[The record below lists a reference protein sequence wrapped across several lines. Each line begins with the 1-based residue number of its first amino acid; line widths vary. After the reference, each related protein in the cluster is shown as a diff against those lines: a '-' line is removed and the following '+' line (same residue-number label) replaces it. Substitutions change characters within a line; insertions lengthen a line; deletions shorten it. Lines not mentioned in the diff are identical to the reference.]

1 MSSSERNSH
10 DSHTPMM
17 RQYLSIKADHP
28 DLLLFYRMGDFYE
41 LFFEDAEKASR
52 LLGITLTQRGNS
64 NGQPIKMAG
73 VPFHSAD
80 QYLAK
85 LVKLGE
91 SIAICEQVGDPAI
104 SKGPVERRV
113 QRIVTP
119 GTLTDAELLPD
130 KAERP
135 LLAIHIARQ
144 RKQIT
149 LGLAWLSLASGWL
162 RVTEIAT
169 DETQLITRLR
179 QEIERI
185 SAAEILA
192 SQDTALLVEEH
203 LNIRP
208 TTVADWHFDT
218 TAGEKALLEQLTAA
232 SLSGYGADHLTAALG
247 AAGAL
252 LLYARNTQG
261 KHLQHV
267 RTLAVEREDAFIGM
281 DAATRRNLE
290 ITEALRGNDTSTGP
304 TLFSLLDHCRTA
316 MGSRLLRHWL
326 HHASRDQAVAR
337 ARHASIASLI
347 EHSIG
352 DSLIEQLSAIPDI
365 ERIAS
370 RIALLSARPRD
381 LSGLRAGLQQLP
393 TISAALSRN
402 SLSHLLSEISDTLK
416 TSPDCL
422 KFLTQAIA
430 EEPASVVRDGGVIAK
445 GFDAEL
451 DELRSLSDDAGEF
464 LTALE
469 TRERER
475 TGITNLRVEYN
486 KVHGFYI
493 EVTHGQTAKVPDDY
507 RRRQTL
513 KNAERYITPE
523 LKAFEDKA
531 LSAQDRAL
539 AREKLLYEQVLQK
552 LLPDIEILQ
561 ILARAVAS
569 LDVLVAL
576 ADHAQR
582 HQWCKPE
589 LVSEPGITIHQGRH
603 PVVENTIERF
613 IANDCHLS
621 PTRRLLLITG
631 PNMGG
636 KSTYMRQLA
645 LITLLAYIGSY
656 VPASS
661 ASLGPI
667 DRIFTRIGASDDL
680 AGGYSTF
687 MVEMMESA
695 AILHGAT
702 EQSLVLM
709 DEVGRGT
716 STFDGLA
723 LAWAIAHWLL
733 QQNRSFTLFATHYF
747 ELTQL
752 PQANP
757 ACANVHLSA
766 VEHKDSIVFLHAV
779 QEGPASQSY
788 GLQVAQLAGVPA
800 AVIRAARKHLSALE
814 NQSAHGTDQFDLFAI
829 ENETSESAPTIS
841 DPALTALYELDPD
854 TLSPREAL
862 EALYHLKKLSTQG
875 EKS

>member
-73 VPFHSAD
+73 VPYHSAD

-91 SIAICEQVGDPAI
+91 SIAICEQVGDPAL

-135 LLAIHIARQ
+135 LLAIYIARQ

-169 DETQLITRLR
+169 DEAQLIPRLR

-192 SQDTALLVEEH
+192 SHDTASLVEEH

-267 RTLAVEREDAFIGM
+267 RTLAVEHEDAFIGM

-326 HHASRDQAVAR
+326 HHASRDQGIAR
-337 ARHASIASLI
+337 ARHAAIASLI

-352 DSLIEQLSAIPDI
+352 DSLTEQLSAIPDI

-393 TISAALSRN
+393 AISAALSKN
-402 SLSHLLSEISDTLK
+402 SLSHLLSDISDTLK

-422 KFLTQAIA
+422 NFLTQAIA

-451 DELRSLSDDAGEF
+451 DELRSLSDDAGAF

-539 AREKLLYEQVLQK
+539 AREKILYDQVLQK
-552 LLPDIEILQ
+552 LLPDIDILQ
-561 ILARAVAS
+561 SLARAVAS

-645 LITLLAYIGSY
+645 LITLLAYVGSY

-733 QQNRSFTLFATHYF
+733 QQNRSFAMQALLARHVKKRCCLYVR
-747 ELTQL
+747 QL
-752 PQANP
+752 
-757 ACANVHLSA
+757 
-766 VEHKDSIVFLHAV
+766 I
-779 QEGPASQSY
+779 
-788 GLQVAQLAGVPA
+788 
-800 AVIRAARKHLSALE
+800 
-814 NQSAHGTDQFDLFAI
+814 
-829 ENETSESAPTIS
+829 
-841 DPALTALYELDPD
+841 
-854 TLSPREAL
+854 
-862 EALYHLKKLSTQG
+862 G
-875 EKS
+875 ER

>member
-1 MSSSERNSH
+1 MSSSERNSP

-17 RQYLSIKADHP
+17 RQYLGIKADHP

-73 VPFHSAD
+73 VPYHSAD

-91 SIAICEQVGDPAI
+91 SIAICEQVGDPAL

-144 RKQIT
+144 RKQLT

-162 RVTEIAT
+162 RVTEIVT
-169 DETQLITRLR
+169 DEAQLIVRLR

-192 SQDTALLVEEH
+192 SHDTALLVEEH

-290 ITEALRGNDTSTGP
+290 ITEALRGSEASTGP

-326 HHASRDQAVAR
+326 HHASRDQAIAR
-337 ARHASIASLI
+337 ARHAAIASLI
-347 EHSIG
+347 DLSIG
-352 DSLIEQLSAIPDI
+352 NSLTEQLSAIPDI

-393 TISAALSRN
+393 
-402 SLSHLLSEISDTLK
+402 
-416 TSPDCL
+416 
-422 KFLTQAIA
+422 AI
-430 EEPASVVRDGGVIAK
+430 
-445 GFDAEL
+445 
-451 DELRSLSDDAGEF
+451 
-464 LTALE
+464 
-469 TRERER
+469 
-475 TGITNLRVEYN
+475 
-486 KVHGFYI
+486 
-493 EVTHGQTAKVPDDY
+493 
-507 RRRQTL
+507 
-513 KNAERYITPE
+513 RY
-523 LKAFEDKA
+523 
-531 LSAQDRAL
+531 
-539 AREKLLYEQVLQK
+539 
-552 LLPDIEILQ
+552 
-561 ILARAVAS
+561 
-569 LDVLVAL
+569 
-576 ADHAQR
+576 
-582 HQWCKPE
+582 
-589 LVSEPGITIHQGRH
+589 
-603 PVVENTIERF
+603 
-613 IANDCHLS
+613 
-621 PTRRLLLITG
+621 
-631 PNMGG
+631 
-636 KSTYMRQLA
+636 
-645 LITLLAYIGSY
+645 
-656 VPASS
+656 
-661 ASLGPI
+661 PI
-667 DRIFTRIGASDDL
+667 
-680 AGGYSTF
+680 Y
-687 MVEMMESA
+687 
-695 AILHGAT
+695 
-702 EQSLVLM
+702 
-709 DEVGRGT
+709 
-716 STFDGLA
+716 
-723 LAWAIAHWLL
+723 
-733 QQNRSFTLFATHYF
+733 
-747 ELTQL
+747 
-752 PQANP
+752 
-757 ACANVHLSA
+757 
-766 VEHKDSIVFLHAV
+766 
-779 QEGPASQSY
+779 
-788 GLQVAQLAGVPA
+788 
-800 AVIRAARKHLSALE
+800 
-814 NQSAHGTDQFDLFAI
+814 
-829 ENETSESAPTIS
+829 
-841 DPALTALYELDPD
+841 
-854 TLSPREAL
+854 
-862 EALYHLKKLSTQG
+862 
-875 EKS
+875 